1 MKSKNRTFST
11 EKERETIK
19 CCRISSNLCTKRN
32 ISIKLLWFLICFSC
46 LIIHL
51 TFTIQRYLKYDIYS
65 DVSISIPDTIT
76 PPGLS
81 ICFELVDLLIEEPE
95 ECADT
100 LTAGIMIEDYDK
112 CDTWLDQF
120 PFDRVMNN
128 MTYDLISRIESI
140 ESPSKVNHTHYDG
153 NNYNGKRYG
162 LSYRNHHVS
171 EFYKDFKKCI
181 RIVVPIN
188 GTVTIGQV
196 TRWKSGLKTLLEV
209 AINLNDLAFDQNR
222 TFGFGTLIHERSKY
236 PRVYDAHEQVIQY
249 SKDDQADNEFQFVYT
264 QITTQYLRNPYGDR
278 CYDYSENESVES
290 QGECLEKCT
299 DKLTFERYRVRNRE
313 SVTTVYDSNPIGAIG
328 TVFKSDVD
336 ESCMV
341 YCRVDCT
348 THFYDP
354 TFVTKFDDGNH
365 FKIQVDAVKPK
376 TTINHE
382 PSFSLGDFVI
392 YVAGSFGLWLGTS
405 FYVTVTDLVRFFIYF
420 KSN

>member
-1 MKSKNRTFST
+1 MRSRNGNFSV
-11 EKERETIK
+11 EKDTKTIK
-19 CCRISSNLCTKRN
+19 FICINSNLCTKGN
-32 ISIKLLWFLICFSC
+32 ISIQFLWFLICSSC
-46 LIIHL
+46 LITHL
-51 TFTIQRYLKYDIYS
+51 TFTIQRYVKYNIYS

-81 ICFELVDLLIEEPE
+81 ICFELVDLLIEESD

-100 LTAGIMIEDYDK
+100 LTAGIVMEDYDD

-120 PFDRVMNN
+120 PLDLVMNN
-128 MTYDLISRIESI
+128 MTYDLIDRIVSI
-140 ESPSKVNHTHYDG
+140 ESPSNVINAHYDG
-153 NNYNGKRYG
+153 NNETRHE

-171 EFYKDFKKCI
+171 EFYKNFKKCI

-196 TRWKSGLKTLLEV
+196 TKWKSGLKTLLEV
-209 AINLNDLAFDQNR
+209 AINLTDLAFDQNR

-249 SKDDQADNEFQFVYT
+249 SKEDQADNEFQFVYT
-264 QITTQYLRNPYGDR
+264 QITTRYLTHPYGDN
-278 CYDYSENESVES
+278 CYDYSQNSSVES
-290 QGECLEKCT
+290 QGQCLEKCT
-299 DKLTFERYRVRNRE
+299 DRVTFERYKVRNRE
-313 SVTTVYDSNPIGAIG
+313 SVTTVYDSDPIRATE
-328 TVFKSDVD
+328 TVFKRDVD

-341 YCRVDCT
+341 YCRVDCI

-354 TFVTKFDDGNH
+354 TFVTKFDDGHH

-376 TTINHE
+376 TTIIHQ

-392 YVAGSFGLWLGTS
+392 YVAGSCGLWLGTS
-405 FYVTVTDLVRFFIYF
+405 FYVTVTDLVRFLINF